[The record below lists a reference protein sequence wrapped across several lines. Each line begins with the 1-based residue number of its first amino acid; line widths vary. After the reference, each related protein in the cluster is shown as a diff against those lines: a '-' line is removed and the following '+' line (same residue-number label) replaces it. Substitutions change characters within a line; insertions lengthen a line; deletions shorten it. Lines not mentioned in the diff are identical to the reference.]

1 MTIFQHRDERVY
13 FDTCTISRLFDA
25 IKTPNM
31 EAEAEKIQEIIESRI
46 LGGYSIIGSMVV
58 TSEIDDTSDD
68 GKREAI
74 ETLYSEIVADEV
86 ELSLQSI
93 ARADILYSKGL
104 GVMDSYHL
112 AAAEAAGVDYLL
124 TTDVDFIEKCT
135 RPNFTVVKVI
145 NPIDF

>member
-1 MTIFQHRDERVY
+1 MTIFQHSDEKVY

-25 IKTPNM
+25 IKPPNAA
-31 EAEAEKIQEIIESRI
+31 AEAEKIQEIIDNRI
-46 LGGYSIIGSMVV
+46 LGGYTIIGSMVV
-58 TSEIDDTSDD
+58 TSEIEDTNDYE
-68 GKREAI
+68 KREAI
-74 ETLYSEIVADEV
+74 ETLYPEIVADEV

-124 TTDVDFIEKCT
+124 TTDVDFVEKCAKQ
-135 RPNFTVVKVI
+135 NFSAVKVI
-145 NPIDF
+145 NPLDF